1 MKSEETK
8 KFIKKQLEIIIG
20 DNGDGYNAFLIRR
33 LAWIMGMLTD
43 EVIVDEK
50 VSNNLSAEQLPLRA
64 APFQPECKCKV
75 VRDSDESLTI
85 YHCQYHR
92 SIAYVHDELVS
103 TVEVKHRA
111 KHLDLI
117 IGLLSF
123 ISECKKNSL
132 TGRVGIAKDENV
144 GR

>member
-1 MKSEETK
+1 MSSEETK

-20 DNGDGYNAFLIRR
+20 DNGDGYNSFLIRR
-33 LAWIMGMLTD
+33 LAWIVGMLTD
-43 EVIVDEK
+43 EVIVEEK
-50 VSNNLSAEQLPLRA
+50 ASNNLPAEQLPLEA

-75 VRDSDESLTI
+75 VRDSDGGLTI

-103 TVEVKHRA
+103 TVEVKYRA

-123 ISECKKNSL
+123 VNECKKNSL
-132 TGRVGIAKDENV
+132 TGQVGKARDENI
-144 GR
+144 GK